1 MNYKI
6 VFEKPAQ
13 KFLLKQPANVQK
25 RLLSAIAK
33 LPTSGDIKQLHGHDC
48 LYRLRIG
55 DFREYIHRKTIF

>member
-13 KFLLKQPANVQK
+13 KFLLKQPANLQK

-33 LPTSGDIKQLHGHDC
+33 LPTSGDIKQL
-48 LYRLRIG
+48 
-55 DFREYIHRKTIF
+55 